1 VNDSSSR
8 RSTAGR
14 HADWRDLAACRQ
26 HDPELFFP
34 VGTAG
39 PALDQIERARR
50 VCRGCPARMP
60 CLSWALDHG
69 MASGIWGGATEEE
82 RRAMRRALAGR

>member
-1 VNDSSSR
+1 MNDSNAR
-8 RSTAGR
+8 HSTAGDR
-14 HADWRDLAACRQ
+14 EDWRDLATCRH

-50 VCRGCPARMP
+50 VCHRCLVRTA
-60 CLSWALDHG
+60 CLSWALHHG
-69 MASGIWGGATEEE
+69 MASGIWGGTTEDE
-82 RRAMRRALAGR
+82 RRAMRRAPAGR